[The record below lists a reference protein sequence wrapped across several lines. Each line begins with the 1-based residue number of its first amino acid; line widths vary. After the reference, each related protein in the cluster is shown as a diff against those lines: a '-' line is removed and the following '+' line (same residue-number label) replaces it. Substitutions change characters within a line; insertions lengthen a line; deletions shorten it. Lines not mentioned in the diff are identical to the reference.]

1 MASSSEHAASS
12 ANRALTSARSAS
24 RASAST
30 TNAWGVLRRKRLR
43 VPEYQGRSVGSRIMK
58 ELLFSLP
65 VWRILLVADAN
76 AGPFYER
83 LGFESFGDVLAR
95 IDRTKLYDTR

>member
-1 MASSSEHAASS
+1 
-12 ANRALTSARSAS
+12 
-24 RASAST
+24 
-30 TNAWGVLRRKRLR
+30 
-43 VPEYQGRSVGSRIMK
+43 MK